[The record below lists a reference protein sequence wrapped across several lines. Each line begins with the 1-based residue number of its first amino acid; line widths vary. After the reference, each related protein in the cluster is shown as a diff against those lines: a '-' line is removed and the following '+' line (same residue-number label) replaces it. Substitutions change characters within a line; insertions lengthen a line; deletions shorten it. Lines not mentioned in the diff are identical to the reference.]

1 MKLARSLVLLGL
13 STALSASEVS
23 ATDFYVKAVTPG
35 PVSGTPLAIITLQS
49 GETTEDPTLLTT
61 KDDRKAE
68 RSVRLKTGKEA
79 TVTERAGKWVSAP
92 GKAKRGRSEG
102 TSGGAL
108 AGGETSTSGDSAA
121 IVSGEGTTTG
131 TAGTT
136 GTTGGTETAPSTGT
150 ETGTSAGT
158 ETTTSASTETGTTT
172 PTTTPTTG
180 TTTGTTTGS
189 TTSPTTPTTAPTA
202 PTSPTNTSGVTYQSF
217 NILMQSGK
225 VAGGDR
231 IFLMDGYHGPL
242 TIRDQNFSA
251 PVVIAPAAGSVA
263 HADSILISN
272 SRNIYVQGLKV
283 WARSSSAGSGALV
296 RSYSN
301 TSDIAFTD
309 LDVRAVATSGNYMQW
324 TMTDWTNNQRIGFQ
338 VDGNRTTIARN
349 RVTGIYHGIFSLAP
363 NALVEENI
371 VDGFSGD
378 GMRALG
384 DNSIVR
390 RNKVQNC
397 YQINANHAD
406 AFQSFSRGAGG
417 KPGTGTVRNLT
428 IEDNKFFEWTQQT
441 STPLRCKLQG
451 IGMFDGMYDGV
462 TIRNNVISS
471 TAYHGIS
478 LAGPLNTVISNNT
491 VIHANGV
498 AGNYPWIRISGHKN
512 GTPPKNVMVANN
524 MVTSLKVNVNTANN
538 ISVANNIIV
547 TNASNEFNS
556 VTNRDF
562 TLKSTSKGVDAGAPA
577 HAPSKDIAGALRPK
591 GKAPDAGA
599 YENF

>member
-1 MKLARSLVLLGL
+1 MKLARSLILLGL

-35 PVSGTPLAIITLQS
+35 PVSGTPLAIVTLQS
-49 GETTEDPTLLTT
+49 GETSEDPTLLTT
-61 KDDRKAE
+61 RDTRKVE

-92 GKAKRGRSEG
+92 GRIKRGG
-102 TSGGAL
+102 TESSAGEASV
-108 AGGETSTSGDSAA
+108 GGETSTSGSSTGF
-121 IVSGEGTTTG
+121 VSGEG
-131 TAGTT
+131 ASA
-136 GTTGGTETAPSTGT
+136 GTTGGTETATNTSGEATTGT
-150 ETGTSAGT
+150 G
-158 ETTTSASTETGTTT
+158 TETGTTT
-172 PTTTPTTG
+172 PTTPTTPPA
-180 TTTGTTTGS
+180 TTPTTGTTTGS
-189 TTSPTTPTTAPTA
+189 TTSPTTPTTSPTT
-202 PTSPTNTSGVTYQSF
+202 PTSPTNTSGTTYQSF
-217 NILMQSGK
+217 DILMKSGK

-242 TIRDQNFSA
+242 TIRDQNFSS
-251 PVVIAPAAGSVA
+251 PVVIAPVTGSVA

-272 SRNIYVQGLKV
+272 SRNVYVQGLKV
-283 WARSSSAGSGALV
+283 WARSTNAGNGALV
-296 RSYSN
+296 RSYSD

-309 LDVRAVATSGNYMQW
+309 LDIRAVATSGNYAQW
-324 TMTDWTNNQRIGFQ
+324 TLTDWTNNQRDGILA
-338 VDGNRTTIARN
+338 DGNGITVARN
-349 RVTGIYHGIFSLAP
+349 RVTGIYHGVQSAGS

-397 YQINANHAD
+397 HQINGNHAD
-406 AFQSFSRGAGG
+406 AFQSWSRGAGG
-417 KPGTGTVRNLT
+417 KPGTGTVHNLT
-428 IEDNKFFEWTQQT
+428 VEDNKFFEWTLPT
-441 STPLRCKLQG
+441 SNPLRCKLQG

-462 TIRNNVISS
+462 TIRNNVIAVS
-471 TAYHGIS
+471 AGHGIA
-478 LAGPLNTVISNNT
+478 LAGPLNSIVSNNT
-491 VIHANGV
+491 VINPNPATTSR
-498 AGNYPWIRISGHKN
+498 YPWIRIAPHKD
-512 GTPPKNVMVANN
+512 GRSPKNVVFANN
-524 MVTSLKVNVNTANN
+524 MTMALYVYNNTTNNVLET
-538 ISVANNIIV
+538 NNIIV

-562 TLKSTSKGVDAGAPA
+562 TLKSTSKGVDAGKPTYAPN
-577 HAPSKDIAGALRPK
+577 KDIAGAPRPK